1 MRIYLASSWRNEQ
14 QPAVLEAL
22 TAAGHDVYD
31 FRHPEPGKEGFG
43 WKHATDTPQPWT
55 NEQFLEVLK
64 HPVAEKGFR
73 LDMRALICADAV
85 VMLQK
90 CGVSAALEL
99 GIAIGMGKLTVV
111 QLAEVSQPELMV
123 KAAWKLTTSTEET
136 VKALMGTPPTATEH
150 GTFIDV
156 NEANAFFRHGAL
168 FVRTSTRCDRC
179 GSGVRLNRSCNCP
192 GMTYDCAIMR
202 GPYKARLGCSCCVE

>member
-1 MRIYLASSWRNEQ
+1 M
-14 QPAVLEAL
+14 
-22 TAAGHDVYD
+22 YD
-31 FRHPEPGKEGFG
+31 FRHPEPGNEGFG

-111 QLAEVSQPELMV
+111 QLAEGSEPELMI
-123 KAAWKLTTSTEET
+123 KAAWMLTTSTQQT
-136 VKALMGTPPTATEH
+136 VEVLTEDCDRRNRVS
-150 GTFIDV
+150 FND
-156 NEANAFFRHGAL
+156 ANLFMRHGNV
-168 FVRTSTRCDRC
+168 FVRNSNKCDRC
-179 GSGVRLNRSCNCP
+179 GCTVRANRSCDCP
-192 GMTYDCAIMR
+192 GMTYNCPIMR
-202 GPYKARLGCSCCVE
+202 GPYKSSLYRADRCSCCVD